1 MNNLNLPEYSFK
13 TKNIN
18 GKSYIFDKIRKR
30 FVALTPEEWVRQ
42 NIIEFLTIDK
52 KYPIGRF
59 GNEIKININ
68 GMTKRCDS
76 VFYDEKATPILII
89 EYKAPNVQI
98 TQKVF
103 DQIATYNMQLQV
115 RYILISNGIEH
126 FFCEIDYEQHQ
137 YIFLKEIP
145 SFEELMNSIA

>member
-68 GMTKRCDS
+68 
-76 VFYDEKATPILII
+76 VWIY
-89 EYKAPNVQI
+89 
-98 TQKVF
+98 
-103 DQIATYNMQLQV
+103 LQDV
-115 RYILISNGIEH
+115 G
-126 FFCEIDYEQHQ
+126 D
-137 YIFLKEIP
+137 
-145 SFEELMNSIA
+145 